1 MNANE
6 RQRLPLS
13 AKLSYTANAYF
24 TFGSELL
31 KFSEYERINHKETG
45 NARTVIGHIIG
56 AG

>member
-13 AKLSYTANAYF
+13 AKLGNTANAYF

-31 KFSEYERINHKETG
+31 KFSEYERRNHKETG